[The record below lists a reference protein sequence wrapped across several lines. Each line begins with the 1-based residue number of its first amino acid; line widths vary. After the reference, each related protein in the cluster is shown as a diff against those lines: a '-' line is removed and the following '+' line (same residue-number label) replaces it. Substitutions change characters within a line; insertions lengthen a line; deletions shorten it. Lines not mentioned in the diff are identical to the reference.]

1 MKIRP
6 VWSGDGG
13 DVDDLIF
20 DGEERRESER

>member
-1 MKIRP
+1 MKFQP

-20 DGEERRESER
+20 DGEDTQESER